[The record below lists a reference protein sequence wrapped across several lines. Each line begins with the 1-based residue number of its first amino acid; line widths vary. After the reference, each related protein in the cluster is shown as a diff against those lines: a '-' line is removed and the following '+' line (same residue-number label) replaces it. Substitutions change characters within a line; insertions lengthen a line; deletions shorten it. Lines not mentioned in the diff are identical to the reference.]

1 MRISWKKR
9 VLAGAMSAL
18 VFFTN
23 SLYLPAEEL
32 LSQGAIADVTFDD
45 VSEESS
51 VLASDVDESLVV
63 DDLPADEQIRQDMPE
78 DEILYGEEPD
88 DFSGDELAD
97 DLDLFEELTEEPMED
112 LLVPWTD
119 EEFWDET
126 EAETVPLTD
135 VPEEETESM
144 TEEELES
151 LTEGTEEPFT
161 ESGRD
166 VSDTLGADET
176 FTDGD
181 FVYKVNW
188 GEAIITGYTGN
199 ASSVVIPSTVGDN
212 IKVYKIASN
221 AFTQNDTMLS
231 AVIPVSVDTI
241 EKNAFYDLSSF
252 RQIVFEGSITI
263 QNAIIGECPVFE
275 EVYLGKDVKKY
286 NEYWNGRLGVRYYT
300 VDPENPAFSTDDE
313 GVLYNK
319 DKTELVSYPMNK
331 ADTVVELPEGVSI
344 KESGAGFSGNTFV
357 EKVTID
363 SVPDHTYMYLDSV
376 FRGCSNLR
384 EVYVNHIAG
393 QVYVYTTESPMLEN
407 VYLAGDGSG
416 KVGLTGRST
425 RHDLQ
430 LLDISAGISRVEGNV
445 YDYNSYD
452 CASSVYSAD
461 EDCVYSFDTNQKV
474 LLKTDLSQ
482 SQPVCTTVLRLTS
495 TGSICAGYVNLT
507 DGYLYVFYSVFN
519 QTDRKTY
526 ISRMET
532 YRITDDPDNPVRV
545 KSVDILDVSLLKC
558 SAGAYSG
565 SQQYQGLSL
574 QPHPEGTLITDTYN
588 KVAYLISY
596 EGVVRRIY
604 NLESDSQ
611 YPAEI
616 MYYNQDADIYYF
628 LDRLRGKIY
637 YRSD

>member
-1 MRISWKKR
+1 
-9 VLAGAMSAL
+9 MSEVTYYPLQHLHITAQDSADNTEKTFHFE
-18 VFFTN
+18 VRD
-23 SLYLPAEEL
+23 SEARAAAENCIHFDK
-32 LSQGAIADVTFDD
+32 SQT
-45 VSEESS
+45 
-51 VLASDVDESLVV
+51 
-63 DDLPADEQIRQDMPE
+63 
-78 DEILYGEEPD
+78 
-88 DFSGDELAD
+88 
-97 DLDLFEELTEEPMED
+97 LTEEQKTIVKENIG
-112 LLVPWTD
+112 VGS
-119 EEFWDET
+119 
-126 EAETVPLTD
+126 EAQVR
-135 VPEEETESM
+135 
-144 TEEELES
+144 
-151 LTEGTEEPFT
+151 EGTITYLGELSNVNQLPSSAQT
-161 ESGRD
+161 G
-166 VSDTLGADET
+166 DT
-176 FTDGD
+176 
-181 FVYKVNW
+181 YIVN
-188 GEAIITGYTGN
+188 GLEYTYTGDTWYCVGS
-199 ASSVVIPSTVGDN
+199 ADKLVDQIIYLSTETWDFYPLDN
-212 IKVYKIASN
+212 FMGVSSN
-221 AFTQNDTMLS
+221 ATNSFFKRYDDWYFLS
-231 AVIPVSVDTI
+231 GGIANI
-241 EKNAFYDLSSF
+241 
-252 RQIVFEGSITI
+252 R
-263 QNAIIGECPVFE
+263 
-275 EVYLGKDVKKY
+275 
-286 NEYWNGRLGVRYYT
+286 
-300 VDPENPAFSTDDE
+300 
-313 GVLYNK
+313 
-319 DKTELVSYPMNK
+319 
-331 ADTVVELPEGVSI
+331 
-344 KESGAGFSGNTFV
+344 SGNTG
-357 EKVTID
+357 
-363 SVPDHTYMYLDSV
+363 SS
-376 FRGCSNLR
+376 
-384 EVYVNHIAG
+384 AG
-393 QVYVYTTESPMLEN
+393 QIIL
-407 VYLAGDGSG
+407 
-416 KVGLTGRST
+416 
-425 RHDLQ
+425 
-430 LLDISAGISRVEGNV
+430 

-637 YRSD
+637 YRSDQRKEVIQLKTQVAEILSNLKN

>member
-231 AVIPVSVDTI
+231 AVIPASVDTI

-416 KVGLTGRST
+416 KVGLT
-425 RHDLQ
+425 
-430 LLDISAGISRVEGNV
+430 
-445 YDYNSYD
+445 
-452 CASSVYSAD
+452 
-461 EDCVYSFDTNQKV
+461 
-474 LLKTDLSQ
+474 
-482 SQPVCTTVLRLTS
+482 
-495 TGSICAGYVNLT
+495 
-507 DGYLYVFYSVFN
+507 
-519 QTDRKTY
+519 
-526 ISRMET
+526 
-532 YRITDDPDNPVRV
+532 
-545 KSVDILDVSLLKC
+545 
-558 SAGAYSG
+558 
-565 SQQYQGLSL
+565 
-574 QPHPEGTLITDTYN
+574 
-588 KVAYLISY
+588 
-596 EGVVRRIY
+596 
-604 NLESDSQ
+604 
-611 YPAEI
+611 
-616 MYYNQDADIYYF
+616 
-628 LDRLRGKIY
+628 
-637 YRSD
+637 